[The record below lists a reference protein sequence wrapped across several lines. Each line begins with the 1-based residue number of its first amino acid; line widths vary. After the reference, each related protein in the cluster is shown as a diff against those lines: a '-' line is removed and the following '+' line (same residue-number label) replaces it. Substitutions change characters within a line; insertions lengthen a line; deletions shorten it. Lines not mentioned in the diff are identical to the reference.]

1 MKKLIFI
8 FSSLLILA
16 SCEKEKILPTI
27 KIPSEISDYTSTH
40 FSEFPIIQ
48 VIKDTD
54 GFELTYDVVL
64 KDGYFLE
71 FNRKKEIIDI
81 EGVMALPNSVI
92 PANIIEFVLE
102 NYSNNYIIGWE
113 LDKKNQQVKLDNSI
127 ELEFDMNGNF
137 IKIDS

>member
-1 MKKLIFI
+1 MKKLIFM
-8 FSSLLILA
+8 FASLLILA
-16 SCEKEKILPTI
+16 SCEKEKILPTT
-27 KIPSEISDYTSTH
+27 KIPSEISNYTSTH

-71 FNRKKEIIDI
+71 FNRQKEIIDI

-113 LDKKNQQVKLDNSI
+113 LDKKNQQVKLDNLI

-137 IKIDS
+137 IKIDN